1 MIKPLFFFFFPI
13 AKFILNSILVLN
25 MKTILIFLY
34 EGFAE
39 FEITPVSMELYTENN
54 YNVVTI
60 AYSKD
65 PIISSSGFKFLPHKL
80 VSEIELSQEIAGII
94 IPGGSLLDLRNDLE
108 QLILTCYE
116 HKCLVAA
123 ICAGPQY
130 LAACGLLDNHKYTT
144 TRTHERYIE
153 LKQTDPFP
161 WENYLEQRCVQ
172 DKTLITAKGYA
183 YNDFALKIWE
193 YLGIISSEGERKQ
206 WINELNIP
214 S

>member
-1 MIKPLFFFFFPI
+1 
-13 AKFILNSILVLN
+13 

-39 FEITPVSMELYTENN
+39 FEITPVSMELYAENK

-60 AYSKD
+60 AYVMD
-65 PIISSSGFKFLPHKL
+65 PIISSSGFNFYPHKL
-80 VSEIELSQEIAGII
+80 VSEIEFSQEIAGII
-94 IPGGSLLDLRNDLE
+94 IPGGSILDLRDDLKH
-108 QLILTCYE
+108 LILNCYE

-130 LAACGLLDNHKYTT
+130 LAACGLLNDHNYTT

-153 LKQTDPFP
+153 LKQIDPFP
-161 WENYLEQRCVQ
+161 WENYQEQRCVQ
-172 DKTLITAKGYA
+172 DKTIITAKGYA

-193 YLGIISSEGERKQ
+193 YLGIISSENERKQ
-206 WINELNIP
+206 WIDELNIA